1 MSASQSAA
9 RRTVLKGA
17 AALAG
22 AAGAGVTLA
31 ACSTGTD
38 SGGRSPAVPTEPV
51 ELGAASEVP
60 VGGATLFRERKLV
73 VCCPAEGQYKAFSA
87 QCTHA
92 GCVLDEIVEGEGNCP
107 CHGSR
112 FDVATGKVLRGPAS
126 APLPSVPVKVEGG
139 RLVAG

>member
-22 AAGAGVTLA
+22 GAGAGLTLA
-31 ACSTGTD
+31 ACSTESN
-38 SGGRSPAVPTEPV
+38 SGAGSPAVPAGPV

-60 VGGATLFRERKLV
+60 VGGSKLFRERKVLV
-73 VCCPAEGQYKAFSA
+73 SCAEAGQYKAFSA

-92 GCVLDEIVEGEGNCP
+92 GCVLDKIVEGEGNCP

-112 FDVATGKVLRGPAS
+112 FDVTTGKVLRGPAS
-126 APLPSVPVKVEGG
+126 DPLPEIPVKAEGG
-139 RLVAG
+139 KLIAG